1 MLTYIESWQGFNL
14 VNLSSSL
21 KDFKLAMADHC
32 IKFFDCRLSYKFD
45 KAKKEKRFFLF
56 PKKPS
61 EPNPRECQQFILF
74 LQELVCWISFYRV
87 LNLGLV
93 FQPAKSKNLW
103 KSAKSTWKCKL
114 IWSVLLV
121 CFEKRSATIEILQR
135 WKSNLWRQCQD
146 HKLQD
151 NDAVILGLKFL

>member
-32 IKFFDCRLSYKFD
+32 IKIFDCRLSYKFD
-45 KAKKEKRFFLF
+45 KAKKEKRFLF

-74 LQELVCWISFYRV
+74 LQEFVCWISLYRV

-93 FQPAKSKNLW
+93 FEPAKSKNLW

-114 IWSVLLV
+114 FGLSSLCVLKNAQQL
-121 CFEKRSATIEILQR
+121 
-135 WKSNLWRQCQD
+135 
-146 HKLQD
+146 
-151 NDAVILGLKFL
+151 LKFFRAERVIYEGNVRIISYQIMMRWF

>member
-1 MLTYIESWQGFNL
+1 MSGPPQGFSL

-32 IKFFDCRLSYKFD
+32 IRIFDCRLSDKFD
-45 KAKKEKRFFLF
+45 VAKKEKRFLF

-74 LQELVCWISFYRV
+74 LQEFVCWISLYRV

-93 FQPAKSKNLW
+93 FEPAKSTGENQQNLHGN
-103 KSAKSTWKCKL
+103 A
-114 IWSVLLV
+114 
-121 CFEKRSATIEILQR
+121 
-135 WKSNLWRQCQD
+135 N
-146 HKLQD
+146 
-151 NDAVILGLKFL
+151 

>member
-14 VNLSSSL
+14 VNLSRSL

-32 IKFFDCRLSYKFD
+32 ITIFDCRLSYKFD

-74 LQELVCWISFYRV
+74 LQEFVCWISLYRV

-93 FQPAKSKNLW
+93 WTGKIYLW
-103 KSAKSTWKCKL
+103 NSTKSTWKCKL

-121 CFEKRSATIEILQR
+121 CFEKRSATIEILQS

-151 NDAVILGLKFL
+151 NDAVILGLRSL

>member
-14 VNLSSSL
+14 VDLSSSL
-21 KDFKLAMADHC
+21 KDFKSAMADHC
-32 IKFFDCRLSYKFD
+32 IKIFDCRLSYKFD

-74 LQELVCWISFYRV
+74 LQEFVCWISHYRV

-93 FQPAKSKNLW
+93 FEPAKSTCETQQNLHGNANWFGLSSLCVLKNAQQL
-103 KSAKSTWKCKL
+103 
-114 IWSVLLV
+114 
-121 CFEKRSATIEILQR
+121 
-135 WKSNLWRQCQD
+135 
-146 HKLQD
+146 
-151 NDAVILGLKFL
+151 LKFFRAERVIYEGNVRIISYKIMMRWF